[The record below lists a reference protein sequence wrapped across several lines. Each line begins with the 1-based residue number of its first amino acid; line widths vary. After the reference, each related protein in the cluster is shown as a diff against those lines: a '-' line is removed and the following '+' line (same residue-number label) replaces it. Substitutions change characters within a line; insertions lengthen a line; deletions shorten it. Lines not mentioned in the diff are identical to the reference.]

1 MQVNFFDDHL
11 RTDLFPLTLTRP
23 AAELRCGI
31 LTIAEKWKH
40 ALNLVEYGFKTEAYL
55 QELFPQVSAEI
66 HINGRILPDD
76 IIIKSIQQLK
86 EGDYLSLG
94 DTIIAY
100 HTSQENRLSYTDE
113 LIAVSR
119 CHNLFTLA
127 NSEIERDFAVLTQ
140 GRTSQEL
147 HSSNTLIGKTS
158 QVFIE
163 EGAQVYASAL
173 NVTSGPIYV
182 AKEAHIMEGA
192 LIRGPFALGT
202 SSTIKMGAKVY
213 GGTSIGPHCKVGGE
227 VNNSVILGY
236 SNKGHDGFLGN
247 SVLGEWCNLGADTNT
262 SNLKNNYDEVKL
274 WNYNQEK
281 FEKTGLQF
289 CGLIMGDHS
298 KTGINTMLNTGTVIG
313 VSSNIFGSGFPRN
326 FVPSFAWG
334 GNAGFSTYQI
344 AKAMTTAKLV
354 YKRRKKDFGLDEEHV
369 FEHLFAEESKYR
381 IWENK

>member
-23 AAELRCGI
+23 CAELRCGI

-40 ALNLVEYGFKTEAYL
+40 ALGLTNVGYKTESYL
-55 QELFPQVSAEI
+55 KSVFPPINADL
-66 HINGRILPDD
+66 HINGRVLPNPELIETILRLQ
-76 IIIKSIQQLK
+76 K
-86 EGDYLSLG
+86 GDYITFG
-94 DTIIAY
+94 DTTIAY
-100 HTSQENRLSYTDE
+100 HTAQENRLSYTSE
-113 LIAVSR
+113 ITSVTR
-119 CHNLFTLA
+119 CHNLFTYA
-127 NSEIERDFAVLTQ
+127 NQEIKNDFELLTKD
-140 GRTSQEL
+140 RMSQDLNE
-147 HSSNTLIGKTS
+147 SNMVIGDS
-158 QVFIE
+158 PVFIE
-163 EGAQVYASAL
+163 EGAEAYAAVFNTL
-173 NVTSGPIYV
+173 DGPIYIGKDALV
-182 AKEAHIMEGA
+182 MEGA
-192 LIRGPFALGT
+192 LIRGPFALGE
-202 SSTIKMGAKVY
+202 SSTIKMGAKIY

-227 VNNSVILGY
+227 VSNSVLFGY

-298 KTGINTMLNTGTVIG
+298 KTSINTMLNTGTVIG

-334 GNAGFSTYQI
+334 GASGFSTYQI
-344 AKAMTTAKLV
+344 AKALVTSKLV
-354 YKRRKKDFGLDEEHV
+354 YKRRKKEFGLDEEHV
-369 FEHLFAEESKYR
+369 FEHLFAQESKFR